1 MFNSLDLN
9 PVDYNIWGCLPDVDD
24 IVSNTS
30 QLQECSV
37 FWDTVYIVRRD
48 TTLCDIAEEL
58 TTKHDVE
65 SYTLKRSDKHTGRV
79 VALQIL
85 LQRKDASQLN
95 ANYVKSHHFGQYRT
109 VERSHT
115 YHTKRAPISN
125 FTV

>member
-48 TTLCDIAEEL
+48 TTLCDITEGLA
-58 TTKHDVE
+58 TKHDVE
-65 SYTLKRSDKHTGRV
+65 SYV
-79 VALQIL
+79 EM
-85 LQRKDASQLN
+85 
-95 ANYVKSHHFGQYRT
+95 FGQAH
-109 VERSHT
+109 RSSCCIADPST
-115 YHTKRAPISN
+115 TKRCVA
-125 FTV
+125 T